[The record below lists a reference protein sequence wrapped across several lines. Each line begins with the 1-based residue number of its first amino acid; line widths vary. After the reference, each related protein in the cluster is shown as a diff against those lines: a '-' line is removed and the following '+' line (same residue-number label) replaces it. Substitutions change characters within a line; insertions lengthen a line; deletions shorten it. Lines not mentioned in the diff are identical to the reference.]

1 MGGSVA
7 WYPQDRRVVV
17 QLGSDMIELWIGKN
31 KARVNGKEQAI
42 DPNNPQV
49 VPEIVNSRPWF
60 R

>member
-49 VPEIVNSRPWF
+49 VQKL
-60 R
+60 

>member
-42 DPNNPQV
+42 DPNIHKSSQKL
-49 VPEIVNSRPWF
+49 
-60 R
+60 